1 MPAAK
6 RLTTEAVA
14 VKTPRKRR
22 ARPANEPTTPA
33 AVYPPAWS
41 TACLDWKER
50 IKEGRSL
57 IPFAP
62 LFPEAAAQALA
73 IFKKLV
79 VVDVVGSPT
88 MGECGRDWLFDLV
101 NAVFGCYD
109 SSTGVRLISEFFL
122 LISKKNTKSTSA
134 AGIMLTALILNWRL
148 SGEYY
153 ILAPTKEVAGNAYK
167 PLADAIAA
175 DDELKAIFEVQDHI
189 KTVTHKVTKATL
201 KVVAADSETVGG
213 KKGIGVLV
221 DELWLFGMN
230 PKAQKMFVEAL
241 GGMASRDEA
250 FTIWLSTQ
258 SDDPPAGVFLE
269 KLEYAR
275 NVRDGKVV
283 DPKFLPILYEFP
295 PEMIANEEHLKPEN
309 FYITNPNLG
318 ASVSESFLTREYT
331 KALGAGKAT
340 LAVFLAK
347 HLNVQIT
354 VAQSGG
360 SWSGIMFWEKRHD
373 TTLKDLTCLVNRCDV
388 ITAGIDGGGLDDLLG
403 FAAIG
408 REAET
413 KEWLSFGYGWALQ
426 AALDRRKSEITKFED
441 FQKRGEMTIVE
452 TLGQDIDELIEMILL
467 LEDSGLLD
475 RIGVDPA
482 GIGTI
487 VDAIIET
494 EIEPD
499 RIVGI
504 PQGWKLTGSI
514 KTVERKLADG
524 SFKHNGSTFMNYNV
538 SNAKTEPRGNATLIT
553 KQISGAAK
561 IDALMATFN
570 AAALMAMNPTPR
582 KKQYQMMVFG

>member
-1 MPAAK
+1 
-6 RLTTEAVA
+6 
-14 VKTPRKRR
+14 
-22 ARPANEPTTPA
+22 
-33 AVYPPAWS
+33 
-41 TACLDWKER
+41 
-50 IKEGRSL
+50 
-57 IPFAP
+57 
-62 LFPEAAAQALA
+62 
-73 IFKKLV
+73 
-79 VVDVVGSPT
+79 
-88 MGECGRDWLFDLV
+88 MGECGREWLFDFV

-109 SSTGVRLISEFFL
+109 PTTGSRLIQEFFL

-153 ILAPTKEVAGNAYK
+153 ILAPTKEVAGNAFK

-175 DDELKAIFEVQDHI
+175 DDELKVIFEVQDHI
-189 KTVTHKVTKATL
+189 KTVTHKVTGAAL

-221 DELWLFGMN
+221 DELWLFGLN

-241 GGMASRDEA
+241 GGMASRNEA

-258 SDDPPAGVFLE
+258 SDEPPAGVFAE

-275 NVRDGKVV
+275 KVRDGVII
-283 DPKFLPILYEFP
+283 DPKFLPVLYEFP
-295 PEMIANEEHLKPEN
+295 DEMIESEAYLKPEN

-318 ASVSESFLTREYT
+318 ASVNEDFLIREYG
-331 KALGAGKAT
+331 KAVGAGKAN

-347 HLNVQIT
+347 HLNVQIKQ
-354 VAQSGG
+354 AQSG
-360 SWSGIMFWEKRHD
+360 SAWSAINFWLPQHAK
-373 TTLKDLTCLVNRCDV
+373 TLKGLECLVNRCDV

-413 KEWLSFGYGWALQ
+413 KEWLSFGYGWALKT
-426 AALDRRKSEITKFED
+426 ALERRKSEVTKFED

-452 TLGQDIDELIEMILL
+452 TLGQDVDELIEMVLL
-467 LEDSGLLD
+467 LEESGLLD

-487 VDAIIET
+487 VDAIIDT
-494 EIEPD
+494 DIEAD

-524 SFKHNGSTFMNYNV
+524 TFWHNGSTFMGYNV

-570 AAALMAMNPTPR
+570 AAALMAMNPKPR